1 MGYEVAASVT
11 SKGVEDII
19 AKFNNTMEERI
30 TATTKEV
37 MEYYSP
43 VRESANVVSNVSV
56 TLNTLKRDIASL
68 KNQFRQVNKI
78 IEWAS
83 SPTPTRNTPNPQKA
97 TYTWESDFEFRP
109 YMEYKEAILVQQDAA
124 EQRARTLEGWA
135 QGVAAEGPA
144 RGWWVEWTGTVGKS
158 NQRDSEEGT

>member
-1 MGYEVAASVT
+1 MSGVGYEVAASVT

-78 IEWAS
+78 IE
-83 SPTPTRNTPNPQKA
+83 
-97 TYTWESDFEFRP
+97 
-109 YMEYKEAILVQQDAA
+109 
-124 EQRARTLEGWA
+124 
-135 QGVAAEGPA
+135 
-144 RGWWVEWTGTVGKS
+144 
-158 NQRDSEEGT
+158 